1 MIKDPN
7 RLVEGIESFIGGAN
21 SSVDPA
27 LLPPNQFS
35 WSENISIRGGYPRS
49 RPGFKFIK
57 AIPNGVIQGASYFRN
72 PSVDELVTLI
82 NGRLYSLQPTDPANP
97 VLDVTPAT
105 PSGETN
111 NYISRQAS
119 FAAANNFLVVQDGIS
134 PPIVYTG
141 STSYRSERILEE
153 ISSYVELQVTMGANN
168 PRINVSST
176 AGLFPGMLMQA
187 ARGVPPNTVIVSVDT
202 ATEVTLNKNCTLT
215 ALATVKFFPPGPL
228 QSNVSIPVGTV
239 MVFGNGRLW
248 VARGNQLFAG
258 DLAGSYAG
266 AEVRFSEIQY
276 ISGGGS
282 FAFDSEITGLA
293 FLPGSDTGTGQGD
306 LIVFT
311 REQVGAIRSN
321 VFDRTLW
328 QQTQG
333 MQRRIFVGGGA
344 ETPDSMVV
352 TNNDVYF
359 RSLDGIRSFL
369 QTVQF
374 AKSVNVTLVDSVEA
388 DRVINYDT
396 QRWVRFAPAV
406 YFDYRA
412 LYGCAPKIQKV
423 SGDATA
429 FNVVFTKLVSQDFN
443 PGVYQGNFPPV
454 YDGEWTG
461 LQVSKLVQ
469 GVFNGEKRCFAIV
482 CGSDGNNALYEI
494 TTDDY
499 FDTVPD
505 GAGTS
510 NLPISSSVE
519 FRRMSFQSPFEIKEL
534 VRADL
539 SFSEVYGNVTWN
551 FEFAPDYYPTFLP
564 VQTGS
569 ISYETETDSFTG
581 CAPLDLAL
589 GYYNVRTVK
598 PSDSCVAG
606 VGRKARFG
614 YLFQPKMSWVGHAKL
629 ALFRLHASRK
639 DISDLG
645 EC

>member
-35 WSENISIRGGYPRS
+35 WGENVSIRGGYPRS
-49 RPGFKFIK
+49 RPGFKFVK
-57 AIPNGVIQGASYFRN
+57 AIPNGAIQGASFFKS

-82 NGRLYSLQPTDPANP
+82 NGRLFSVQPVDASAP

-105 PSGETN
+105 ETN
-111 NYISRQAS
+111 NYVSRQAS
-119 FAAANNFLVVQDGIS
+119 FAAANNFLVVQDGVS
-134 PPIVYTG
+134 SPIVYTG
-141 STSYRSERILEE
+141 SSSYRSERILEE

-168 PRINVSST
+168 PRINVSTT
-176 AGLFPGMLMQA
+176 AGLFPGMLVQA

-202 ATEVTLNKNCTLT
+202 VTEVTLNNNCTLT

-228 QSNVSIPVGTV
+228 QANVSIPVGSV
-239 MVFGNGRLW
+239 MAFGNGRLW

-258 DLAGSYAG
+258 DLAGSYSG

-276 ISGGGS
+276 LSGGGS
-282 FAFDSEITGLA
+282 FAFDSDITGLA
-293 FLPGSDTGTGQGD
+293 FLPGSDTSTGQGD

-321 VFDRTLW
+321 IFDRSLW
-328 QQTQG
+328 QQTPG
-333 MQRRIFVGGGA
+333 MQRRIFIGGGA

-359 RSLDGIRSFL
+359 RSLDGVRSFV
-369 QTVQF
+369 QTIQF
-374 AKSVNVTLVDSVEA
+374 TKSANVTLVDSIEA

-396 QRWVRFAPAV
+396 QRWIRFAPAV

-423 SGDATA
+423 SGDPTA

-461 LQVSKLVQ
+461 LQVCKLVQ
-469 GVFNGEKRCFAIV
+469 GVFDGAKRCFAIV

-510 NLPISSSVE
+510 NLPISSSV
-519 FRRMSFQSPFEIKEL
+519 
-534 VRADL
+534 
-539 SFSEVYGNVTWN
+539 Y
-551 FEFAPDYYPTFLP
+551 FL
-564 VQTGS
+564 
-569 ISYETETDSFTG
+569 
-581 CAPLDLAL
+581 
-589 GYYNVRTVK
+589 R
-598 PSDSCVAG
+598 
-606 VGRKARFG
+606 
-614 YLFQPKMSWVGHAKL
+614 
-629 ALFRLHASRK
+629 
-639 DISDLG
+639 
-645 EC
+645 